1 MSTRETLTVG
11 HPSSYKAESA
21 KTAAIRGDFSAINLP
36 GFVSATAAHP
46 MLRTLYICYFGI
58 REPLVQT
65 QVLPYL
71 RQLAAAKV
79 RVHLLTFE
87 PRLREQWTRSE
98 LEARRNELT
107 AEGISWSW
115 LPYHKSPTLPGTVYD
130 ILAGAWFAIRL
141 ARREGIAVLHAR
153 AHVPMAMALLARR
166 FARVKLIFD
175 IRGLMAEEYADA
187 GIWTRNSLPFRLVK
201 KLEKAGIRQADQIV
215 VLTERLRDW
224 LVEHKLKPAGQ
235 IQVIPCCVDLSRST
249 GPSPETQ
256 QVRFEIV
263 YAGSV
268 TGVYLLEEMARFF
281 LAVREHQPDAFFR
294 ILTTGSEEEVA
305 ARLQHVGVGSTD
317 FWVGKVEP
325 DDVLGYLQRARLGL
339 SFRQPA
345 FTQIAASPTKIA
357 EYLAAGL
364 PVVCNSGVGDVDAL
378 LAREHV
384 GVLLEEFDAKAYA
397 HAAEQALQL
406 LFEPQI
412 RERCL
417 AAARRNFDLITVG
430 GPRYYD
436 VYNRLV

>member
-1 MSTRETLTVG
+1 
-11 HPSSYKAESA
+11 
-21 KTAAIRGDFSAINLP
+21 
-36 GFVSATAAHP
+36 

-71 RQLAAAKV
+71 RQLATANVK
-79 RVHLLTFE
+79 VHLLTFE
-87 PRLREQWTRSE
+87 PRLREQWTSSE
-98 LEARRNELT
+98 LEARQKELA
-107 AEGISWSW
+107 AEGIAWSW
-115 LPYHKSPTLPGTVYD
+115 LPYHKSPSLPATLYD
-130 ILAGAWFAIRL
+130 ILAGARFAVRL
-141 ARREGIAVLHAR
+141 ARREGIAVIHAR
-153 AHVPMAMALLARR
+153 AHVPMAMALLARK

-187 GIWTRNSLPFRLVK
+187 GIWAKNSLPYRLVK
-201 KLEKAGIRQADQIV
+201 KLEDAGIRHADQIV
-215 VLTERLRDW
+215 VLTERLRHW

-235 IQVIPCCVDLSRST
+235 IQVIPCCVDLSRYT
-249 GPSPETQ
+249 APAPEAR

-281 LAVREHQPDAFFR
+281 LAVRERQADAFFR
-294 ILTTGSEEEVA
+294 ILTTGSAEEVT
-305 ARLQHVGVGSTD
+305 ARLQHVGVRSSD

-325 DDVLGYLQRARLGL
+325 DDVPGYLQRARLGL
-339 SFRQPA
+339 SFRQPE

-384 GVLLEEFDAKAYA
+384 GVLLEELDARAYA
-397 HAAEQALQL
+397 RAAEQALQL
-406 LFEPQI
+406 VSEPQI
-412 RERCL
+412 RERCI
-417 AAARRNFDLITVG
+417 AAARRNFDLTTVG
-430 GPRYYD
+430 AARYQD
-436 VYNRLV
+436 VYGRIALGRNAN